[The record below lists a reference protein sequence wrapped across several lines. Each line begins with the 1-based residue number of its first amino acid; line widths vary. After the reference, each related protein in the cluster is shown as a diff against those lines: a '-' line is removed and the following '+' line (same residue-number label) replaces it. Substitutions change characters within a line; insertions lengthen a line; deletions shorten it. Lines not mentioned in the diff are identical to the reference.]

1 MPSEKGNNDIE
12 KDETSPDGVGVGGS
26 KFIGAVKVSDRKP

>member
-1 MPSEKGNNDIE
+1 MPSEKGNNNIE
-12 KDETSPDGVGVGGS
+12 KDETSPDGVGVS